1 MYIVNYYLNLIYV
14 LILCYIL
21 FMDKKKIKKIL
32 TIVLL
37 TAVAWGFIWSWFVTR
52 AVKKDS
58 KDSKM
63 KNQHAIVKNIIVTET
78 KEEKKYWEFY
88 AKSGEYH
95 SEFNSIILN
104 DVIGN
109 FYDKDENVV
118 VSFKSN
124 KGSYDEKTKT
134 VVLNGD
140 NLFVSKDGSQL
151 YADELVWGGNDS
163 DIYANGNV
171 QFIQDGKI
179 ITKSQKAVFNSKLT
193 NFKIKGNTKTS
204 LFADEDTKKKYT
216 GI

>member
-1 MYIVNYYLNLIYV
+1 MN
-14 LILCYIL
+14 
-21 FMDKKKIKKIL
+21 KKKMVKIFTL
-32 TIVLL
+32 VLL
-37 TAVAWGFIWSWFVTR
+37 LVITWGFIWSWFVTKSVR
-52 AVKKDS
+52 KNS

-78 KEEKKYWEFY
+78 QNEKKYWEFY

-95 SEFNSIILN
+95 SEYNSIMLN

-124 KGSYDEKTKT
+124 KGSYDEKTKK

-151 YADELVWGGNDS
+151 YADELIWAGQDS

-193 NFKIKGNTKTS
+193 NFKIKGNARTQ
-204 LFADEDTKKKYT
+204 LFGDDNTKKKYT